1 MCVTLLNLVVALM
14 SSAYEE
20 YKEVAVYQQQK
31 ELNEVILS
39 VEIKMSSQ
47 RKHQKYEYLVWME
60 YLEDNLEKKSEIA
73 QINEKMDEN
82 QANWKKLLEQTKSQ
96 DDRIDK
102 LANNLNIV

>member
-1 MCVTLLNLVVALM
+1 
-14 SSAYEE
+14 
-20 YKEVAVYQQQK
+20 
-31 ELNEVILS
+31 
-39 VEIKMSSQ
+39 MSSQ
-47 RKHQKYEYLVWME
+47 RKQQKYEYLVWME

-102 LANNLNIV
+102 LANNLNIVQKEQTSMNSKLDELIKLIKVEKTQPQ

>member
-1 MCVTLLNLVVALM
+1 
-14 SSAYEE
+14 
-20 YKEVAVYQQQK
+20 
-31 ELNEVILS
+31 
-39 VEIKMSSQ
+39 MSSQ
-47 RKHQKYEYLVWME
+47 RKKSKYEYLVWME
-60 YLEDNLEKKSEIA
+60 YQEDNLEKKTELA

>member
-1 MCVTLLNLVVALM
+1 
-14 SSAYEE
+14 
-20 YKEVAVYQQQK
+20 
-31 ELNEVILS
+31 
-39 VEIKMSSQ
+39 MSSQ
-47 RKHQKYEYLVWME
+47 RKQQKYEYLVWME

-102 LANNLNIV
+102 LANNLNIVQKEQTSMSSKLDELIKLIKVEKTQPQ